1 MSNKK
6 TDAKKESS
14 QSWNL
19 LKGYFLKNNFVLVFN
34 ILALI
39 SLIFSLAKTFD
50 FSVGLTSLNQL
61 ISLFSVLIW
70 FFLTVSFI
78 LSGLLAFYNKKTLMF
93 IPILIWLLTSTVL
106 VRTANIPNLKNIAT
120 GELEL
125 GPDLDP
131 YLYLRNVREIV
142 EMKNLGQT
150 DLMRYAPLG
159 APSYIYSSMMPWAIY
174 SVYKISSV
182 FTTEMSIIY
191 AAIISP
197 VIFFVISLMLFF
209 GFVYTLFSFKLSK
222 EKSLL
227 GATLASFFYSFVPAM
242 LHRTIAGIPE
252 LESLGMIWFWLTF
265 LFFCLAWKKEKVKSW
280 MIYGILAG
288 LSAGAMAWSWG
299 GYKYIYMVISFAAL
313 SAFFFN
319 VSHKKNLV
327 IFACVVISGILVD
340 LFRTKSIISM
350 LTSIT
355 DYGFAAGVLFVL
367 LINFVLFETKLKN
380 LNFVKRISD
389 KIKIPKN
396 IISILLAAVL
406 GILILILLKP
416 TFIVELL
423 PRVIE
428 GFLKPF
434 GEGRVGLTV
443 AENRAPYFLEAL
455 ESFGGLIWIFLAGV
469 ILIFCETVGHFEI
482 KKRFVLNFSFI
493 IFILT
498 FVFSRISSTHL
509 LNGENAISKLLYF
522 GGLILFTLTVLI
534 IYLLAGIRK
543 DKKTIED
550 FSKIDLSSLLLIS
563 FSFWAIVS
571 MRGAVRLFFIIAPMI
586 ILAAVYFLI
595 KIFDYLKTKD
605 ELLRL
610 IVFLG
615 LIASMIVSSSVLM
628 NYAISTVSSAPYVA
642 PSSYNQQWQ
651 YAMNWVSNNT
661 PENSVFVHW
670 WDYGYW
676 VQTMGKR
683 PTVTDGGHFTDWWD
697 HTTGRYLLTTPYPE
711 TALSLMKTHNVSYL
725 LIDSSDLGKYG
736 AYSSIGSGRDGSDR
750 IAEIPV
756 AVYLPEQSQETNGTK
771 VRIYQGATFVDED
784 IVYENEGGVKIFLP
798 QGKAYFVGLITKTIE
813 TESTIQ
819 FTSAPEAVY
828 YYNNKQI
835 SIPVRY
841 AYFDDKI
848 IDFGKGINAIIRI
861 VPSLVNNNENI
872 YVERLGAA
880 IYLSNKVSKSL
891 FAQLYL
897 MNDPFKKYSTIKLA
911 HSEDDFLVKNLK
923 QQNINLGD
931 LFYYQGLRGPIKIW
945 KVDYPENTIT
955 HQEFLDVPEGWNQRD
970 NASWGLLDN
979 FNFTS

>member
-1 MSNKK
+1 MKQ
-6 TDAKKESS
+6 KETREVKNNSPA
-14 QSWNL
+14 
-19 LKGYFLKNNFVLVFN
+19 LKSLKNYFLKNNFVLVFN
-34 ILALI
+34 ILAFI
-39 SLIFSLAKTFD
+39 ILIFSLARTFNL
-50 FSVGLTSLNQL
+50 SLGLNFLNQT
-61 ISLFSVLIW
+61 ISLFPSPLW
-70 FFLTVSFI
+70 LFLAASFI

-93 IPILIWLLTSTVL
+93 IPILIWLLTSTVI
-106 VRTANIPNLKNIAT
+106 VRTSNIPNLKNVAT

-131 YLYLRNVREIV
+131 YLYLRNVNEIV
-142 EMKNLGQT
+142 EGKNLGKT

-174 SVYKISSV
+174 SVYKISSIFLKDV
-182 FTTEMSIIY
+182 SITY

-197 VIFFVISLMLFF
+197 VIFFVLSLIGFF

-222 EKSLL
+222 EKALL
-227 GATLASFFYSFVPAM
+227 GATIASFFYSFVPAM

-265 LFFCLAWKKEKVKSW
+265 LFFCIAWKKEKIKSW
-280 MIYGILAG
+280 IIYGILAG

-299 GYKYIYMVISFAAL
+299 GYKYIYMIISFAVL
-313 SAFFFN
+313 SAFLFN
-319 VSHKKNLV
+319 ISPKKNLI
-327 IFACVVISGILVD
+327 IFASFVSIGILVD
-340 LFRTKSIISM
+340 LFRTRSLISM

-355 DYGFAAGVLFVL
+355 DYGFAAGVLLIL
-367 LINFVLFETKLKN
+367 LANFILFETKFK
-380 LNFVKRISD
+380 
-389 KIKIPKN
+389 KIKILEKISEKTKLPQN
-396 IISILLAAVL
+396 FISIGVSLIL
-406 GILILILLKP
+406 GILALLILKP
-416 TFIVELL
+416 TFITQLL

-443 AENRAPYFLEAL
+443 AENRAPYFLEVL
-455 ESFGGLIWIFLAGV
+455 QSFGSLVWIFLAGV
-469 ILIFCETVGHFEI
+469 ILIFCETVSHFEN
-482 KKRFVLNFSFI
+482 KKRLILDSSFVL
-493 IFILT
+493 FILT

-522 GGLILFTLTVLI
+522 GGLLLFASTVLI
-534 IYLLAGIRK
+534 IYLLAGINK
-543 DKKTIED
+543 DKRTLED
-550 FSKIDLSSLLLIS
+550 FSKISLSSLLLIS

-586 ILAAVYFLI
+586 ILTAVYFLI

-615 LIASMIVSSSVLM
+615 LITSVIMGASVLL
-628 NYAISTVSSAPYVA
+628 NYASATVASSLYVA

-697 HTTGRYLLTTPYPE
+697 HTTGRYLLTTPIPE

-736 AYSSIGSGRDGSDR
+736 AYSSIGSGKDGSDR

-756 AVYLPEQSQETNGTK
+756 TVYVPEQSQEINGTR
-771 VRIYQGATFVDED
+771 VRVYQGVSFVDED
-784 IVYENEGGVKIFLP
+784 IVYENEEGVKIFIP
-798 QGKAYFVGLITKTIE
+798 EGKAYFVGLVIKTLK
-813 TESTIQ
+813 TENSSM

-841 AYFDDKI
+841 AYLNNKV
-848 IDFGKGINAIIRI
+848 IDFGKGIDATIRI
-861 VPSLVNNNENI
+861 VPSLVADNESMHI
-872 YVERLGAA
+872 DELGAA

-897 MNDPFKKYSTIKLA
+897 MNDPSSSYSTITLA
-911 HSEDDFLVKNLK
+911 HSEDDFLVKSLK
-923 QQNINLGD
+923 QQGIELGD
-931 LFYYQGLRGPIKIW
+931 LVYYQGLRGPIKIW
-945 KVDYPENTIT
+945 KVDYPENIIT
-955 HQEFLDVPEGWNQRD
+955 HQEFLDVPQGWNQRD
-970 NASWGLLDN
+970 NDSWGLLDDLK
-979 FNFTS
+979 FTN